1 MSRVS
6 DFLKRWSD
14 RRSSVRTVQR
24 ARSAFAIE
32 PMESRLLLSV
42 SAVFSPVTDVLMVL
56 GDNQNNAIELS
67 RDEGG
72 NILINDGTVPIIG
85 GTPTVDNTSLIQ
97 VAGQAGDDSIT
108 VDEINGALPRVNF
121 FGGSGDDLLASGSG
135 DDLLFGQAGNDT
147 LLGLGGTDLLAGS
160 AGNDTLIGG
169 GGADRAFGQSGDD
182 LMVWNPG
189 DGTDLNEGGAGID
202 TVEINGGNGAETFT
216 ITANGGR
223 VRFDRVNPAPFA
235 IDIGSSESLVVNAN
249 GGDDSISASGNFA
262 GLIQLN
268 LDGGAG
274 NDTLLGSNGDDVL
287 LGGDGNDFIDG
298 NQGADAAFLGDG
310 DDTFQWDPDDGSDF
324 VEGQGELDT
333 IIFNGSNADE
343 AISISAN
350 GGRVL
355 FNSALD
361 SVVDFSSIER
371 IDFNALGG
379 SDGILVND
387 LSGTDVQLVRLDLAS
402 AGGGG
407 DAQVD
412 VVSVQGTDVDDVI
425 EIVGQDSS
433 YGVFGLSTIVGV
445 LNSESTDGLF
455 VGARA
460 GDDTVSAGTLP
471 SATVRLL
478 VDGSGGNDTLLG
490 GQGDDSLFG
499 GDGKDFVD
507 GNQGADKAALGNDD
521 DIFQWD
527 PGDGSDVVEGDEGG
541 DLLLFNGSNANEN
554 IGLIANGTRV
564 SLVRDVGNVTMD
576 LDGLERIELQAL
588 GGADTLLL
596 GDLSGT
602 GVADIHIAL
611 ADILNGSMGDR
622 ETDLVVVSG
631 TAAADAIS
639 ITREDS
645 TLSVAGLAAA
655 VNITNAERDDRLF
668 VNAQS
673 GADVVD
679 ASALKSGDITLQIN
693 GGPGADTLIGS
704 QGDDVFVWNPGDGSD
719 VIEGQN
725 GMDRL
730 LFNGNGSNETI
741 SISAN
746 STWAQ
751 LIRDI
756 GAVTMDL
763 NDVED
768 LDLHPLAG
776 ADKITVND
784 LTGTDVT
791 EVNVNL
797 ALDGVL
803 DDVQPDTVIV
813 NGTDGADAV
822 FVAGDEGG
830 VTTFGLAAL
839 VSTTGAES
847 AIDRLMVNAL
857 AGADVVDAS
866 ALAAGAIQ
874 LTADGGDDDDVLIG
888 SEGDDV
894 LLGAAGNDLLV
905 GGTGVDILD
914 GGPGDDIEV
923 Q

>member
-6 DFLKRWSD
+6 NFLKRWSA
-14 RRSSVRTVQR
+14 RRSSVQSVQR

-42 SAVFSPVTDVLMVL
+42 SAVFSPVTDVLMIL

-67 RDEGG
+67 RDEVG
-72 NILINDGTVPIIG
+72 NILINDGRVPIIG

-97 VAGQAGDDSIT
+97 VAGQAGDDSIA

-147 LLGLGGTDLLAGS
+147 LLGLGGTDLLAGG

-189 DGTDLNEGGAGID
+189 DGSDLNEGGAGID
-202 TVEINGGNGAETFT
+202 TVEMNGGNGAETFA

-223 VRFDRVNPAPFA
+223 VQLDRVNPAPFA
-235 IDIGSSESLVVNAN
+235 LDIGSSEHLVVNAN
-249 GGDDSISASGNFA
+249 GGDDSVSASGNLA
-262 GLIQLN
+262 GLIQIRI
-268 LDGGAG
+268 DGGAG
-274 NDTLLGSNGDDVL
+274 NDTLLGSNGDDL
-287 LGGDGNDFIDG
+287 LFGGDGKDFIDG
-298 NQGADAAFLGDG
+298 NQGVDVAFLGDG
-310 DDTFQWDPDDGSDF
+310 NDTFQWDPDDGSDF

-333 IIFNGSNADE
+333 IIFNGSNAGE

-350 GGRVL
+350 GERAL
-355 FNSALD
+355 FSSALD
-361 SVVDFSSIER
+361 IAVDFSGVER

-387 LSGTDVQLVRLDLAS
+387 LSGTDVQLVRLDLA

-407 DAQVD
+407 DAQID
-412 VVSVQGTDVDDVI
+412 IVSIQGTDADDVI
-425 EIVGQDSS
+425 EILGQDSS
-433 YGVFGLSTIVGV
+433 YGVFGLSAIVGV

-455 VGARA
+455 VDARA

-478 VDGSGGNDTLLG
+478 VDGSSGNDTLLG

-507 GNQGADKAALGNDD
+507 GNQGADKAALGDGD

-527 PGDGSDVVEGDEGG
+527 PGDGSDLVEGEEGG

-554 IGLIANGTRV
+554 IGLVANGTRV

-588 GGADTLLL
+588 GGTDTLLL

-611 ADILNGSMGDR
+611 ADVLNGSMGDR

-645 TLSVAGLAAA
+645 TLAVAGLAAA
-655 VNITNAERDDRLF
+655 VNITNAEQDDRLF
-668 VNAQS
+668 VNAQA
-673 GADVVD
+673 GVDVVD

-725 GMDRL
+725 GIDRL
-730 LFNGNGSNETI
+730 LFNGNGSDETI
-741 SISAN
+741 TISAN
-746 STWAQ
+746 GSWSQ
-751 LIRDI
+751 LTRDL

-803 DDVQPDTVIV
+803 DDVQPDTVFV

-830 VTTFGLAAL
+830 VTTLGLAAL

-847 AIDRLMVNAL
+847 EIDRLVVNAL
-857 AGADVVDAS
+857 AGDDVVDAS
-866 ALAAGAIQ
+866 VLAAGKIQ
-874 LTADGGDDDDVLIG
+874 LTGDGGDDDDVLIG

-894 LLGAAGNDLLV
+894 LLGGAGNDLLV